1 MLTFLIGGARS
12 GKSALALQ
20 MARAGT
26 APVTFIA
33 TAQARDAEMSERIAA
48 HRSERPPAWS
58 TVEAPLH
65 LDLALRDEPDGTT
78 VVIDC
83 LTLWVTNLIESGYDD
98 GSVGRAAED
107 VARRAGDR
115 PGHVVVV
122 SNEVGSGLV
131 PMEALSRR
139 YRDLL
144 GRVNTT
150 FCNHAGQALLVVAGR
165 VVPLVPAPVLPAQ
178 TVSPDGEPRR

>member
-20 MARAGT
+20 LASAG
-26 APVTFIA
+26 AVPVTFIA
-33 TAQARDAEMSERIAA
+33 TAQAQDAEMEARIAA
-48 HRSERPPAWS
+48 HRSERPGSWS

-65 LDLALRDEPDGTT
+65 LGQALRGVPDGDT

-83 LTLWVTNLIESGYDD
+83 LTLWVANLLEAGYGDE
-98 GSVGRAAED
+98 A
-107 VARRAGDR
+107 VARDAEHLAPLASGR
-115 PGHVVVV
+115 PGVVVVV
-122 SNEVGSGLV
+122 SNEVGSGIV

-144 GRVNTT
+144 GRVNAT
-150 FCNHAGQALLVVAGR
+150 FCHHADQAFLVMAGR
-165 VVPLVPAPVLPAQ
+165 AVPLLPAPVLPAP
-178 TVSPDGEPRR
+178 SR

>member
-20 MARAGT
+20 FAYAGT

-33 TAQARDAEMSERIAA
+33 TAQARDSEMSDRISV
-48 HRSERPPAWS
+48 HRSQRPPTWS

-65 LDLALRDEPDGTT
+65 LDEALGHEPDGTT

-83 LTLWVTNLIESGYDD
+83 LTLWVANLVEAGYDD
-98 GSVGRAAED
+98 GAVSRVAED
-107 VARRAGDR
+107 VARRAADR
-115 PGHVVVV
+115 PGQVVAV

-150 FCNHAGQALLVVAGR
+150 FCALAAQALLVVAGR
-165 VVPLVPAPVLPAQ
+165 VVPLAPAPDLPAPSM
-178 TVSPDGEPRR
+178 SPVQ

>member
-1 MLTFLIGGARS
+1 
-12 GKSALALQ
+12 
-20 MARAGT
+20 
-26 APVTFIA
+26 
-33 TAQARDAEMSERIAA
+33 
-48 HRSERPPAWS
+48 
-58 TVEAPLH
+58 VEAPLQ
-65 LDLALRDEPDGTT
+65 LDQALRDEPDGTT

-83 LTLWVTNLIESGYDD
+83 LTLWVANLVEAGYDD
-98 GSVGRAAED
+98 GAVARAAED

-115 PGHVVVV
+115 PGDIVVV

-150 FCNHAGQALLVVAGR
+150 FCDHAGQALLVVAGR
-165 VVPLVPAPVLPAQ
+165 VVPLVPPPVVPAPSM
-178 TVSPDGEPRR
+178 SPVQ

>member
-1 MLTFLIGGARS
+1 MFTFLIGGARS

-20 MARAGT
+20 FARAGT

-33 TAQARDAEMSERIAA
+33 TAQARDAEMSDRISV
-48 HRSERPPAWS
+48 HRSQRPPAWS
-58 TVEAPLH
+58 TVEAPLD
-65 LDLALRDEPDGTT
+65 LDRALRDEPEGTT

-83 LTLWVTNLIESGYDD
+83 LTLWVANLIEAGDDD
-98 GSVGRAAED
+98 GVVARAAED

-115 PGHVVVV
+115 AGHVVVV

-150 FCNHAGQALLVVAGR
+150 FCDHAGQALLVVAGR
-165 VVPLVPAPVLPAQ
+165 VVPLLPLPVPLPVVPAPSMSQ
-178 TVSPDGEPRR
+178 